1 VKLGL
6 GFIGEFRVFF
16 DTDVYMAAGR
26 HGGYRDNEFRGREA
40 EFEVSRRE
48 LGYSK
53 GDYERI
59 RSEDRDFDRDRV
71 HDRSGRDRGRLR
83 QKDVKERDLTNG
95 SFRSMSSRSDSGS
108 SDGDGGGMRRSGL
121 RVRAVD
127 REPGELSSESGSDG
141 AIESDQRTKNAANG
155 NQSSVQ
161 SKKRKFSPIIWDRED
176 KEVSR
181 MSTTHVIHTG
191 K

>member
-1 VKLGL
+1 
-6 GFIGEFRVFF
+6 
-16 DTDVYMAAGR
+16 MAAGR

-71 HDRSGRDRGRLR
+71 HDRSGRDRGRSR

-108 SDGDGGGMRRSGL
+108 SDGDGGGARRSGGL
-121 RVRAVD
+121 GVRAVDREHIKERDMINGSYRSRSSRSDSGSSDGDSDGGGMRKSGLSVRAVD

-155 NQSSVQ
+155 NQSSAV
-161 SKKRKFSPIIWDRED
+161 
-176 KEVSR
+176 
-181 MSTTHVIHTG
+181 G
-191 K
+191 Y

>member
-16 DTDVYMAAGR
+16 DTNIYMAAGR

-71 HDRSGRDRGRLR
+71 HAGVVEIG
-83 QKDVKERDLTNG
+83 VG
-95 SFRSMSSRSDSGS
+95 
-108 SDGDGGGMRRSGL
+108 
-121 RVRAVD
+121 
-127 REPGELSSESGSDG
+127 
-141 AIESDQRTKNAANG
+141 
-155 NQSSVQ
+155 
-161 SKKRKFSPIIWDRED
+161 
-176 KEVSR
+176 
-181 MSTTHVIHTG
+181 
-191 K
+191 

>member
-1 VKLGL
+1 WEFANTTRIFSLPRSLLKLRRRR
-6 GFIGEFRVFF
+6 RVWLLRFA
-16 DTDVYMAAGR
+16 DVYMAAGR

-95 SFRSMSSRSDSGS
+95 SFR
-108 SDGDGGGMRRSGL
+108 
-121 RVRAVD
+121 
-127 REPGELSSESGSDG
+127 
-141 AIESDQRTKNAANG
+141 
-155 NQSSVQ
+155 
-161 SKKRKFSPIIWDRED
+161 
-176 KEVSR
+176 
-181 MSTTHVIHTG
+181 
-191 K
+191 